1 MFTQSVI
8 EKLGHY
14 VYYLQHPVSGEVFY
28 VGKGV
33 GNRVFEH
40 MSGAVKTDSKTEKLD
55 TIRAIIASGH
65 QPVHYILR
73 HGLSEPAAFE
83 VEAALI
89 DFIGIRNLH
98 NLQAGHKSS
107 DFGIRTAQE
116 IVALY
121 EAEDLSTSEPA
132 LLININRL
140 YHRQMTEP
148 ELYEATRKSWVL
160 GPRKNNAKYAI
171 ATYRGLTREV
181 YRIERWFEVESKGRL
196 RWGFDGVL
204 AAESIRQSLC
214 YKSVSSY
221 FRKGAANPIKYLN
234 C

>member
-28 VGKGV
+28 VGKGH
-33 GNRVFEH
+33 GNRVFAH
-40 MSGAVKTDSKTEKLD
+40 MSGAVETDGKTEKLD
-55 TIRAIIASGH
+55 TIRAIFASGH

-73 HGLSEPAAFE
+73 HGLTEPAAFE

-98 NLQAGHKSS
+98 NLQGGHRSS

-116 IVALY
+116 IAALY
-121 EAEDLSTSEPA
+121 EAEDLSTNEPA

-140 YHRQMTEP
+140 YHRQMTDLQ
-148 ELYEATRKSWVL
+148 LYEATRKSWVL
-160 GPRKNNAKYAI
+160 GSRKNSAKYAI

-181 YRIERWFEVESKGRL
+181 YKIQRWFEVESKGKI

-204 AAESIRQSLC
+204 ADESIRQSLC